1 MKYAVDKIEN
11 EVATLENIMDGSK
24 INILVNDIPFNI
36 RESDILVFNGEN
48 YIKDDSAKNKR
59 LKEIRDKMS
68 KLKNKNKWIYWL

>member
-36 RESDILVFNGEN
+36 RESDILVFDGEN
-48 YIKDDSAKNKR
+48 YIKDDSEKNKR

>member
-68 KLKNKNKWIYWL
+68 KLKNKNK